1 MPRIFNMSWDQRRS
15 WMVRKWIVMIMV
27 FVIGIAGVVLIATPA
42 VASAKMNFFGKD
54 MDDINQDM
62 TNALGLGDDKD
73 NPTTKASEIM
83 SGEATYGSQEE
94 NGETMQAANELLGGD
109 SSVWNQ
115 FFWDSGTKGTQP
127 IVTQISDAMA
137 VFGGMLCFLYFLKAI
152 VDEMSKGT
160 ADFDSWLKIFVKLSI
175 AALIIA
181 NLNALCNIA
190 QGLAVVFGNIIHTQ
204 MEPVKQEAY
213 NEAHGVIT
221 QSSSGSTIVKVFKAV
236 TQILSFNVLKIL
248 GAYLAAQLMNFLLY
262 VFSFGLFF
270 EIAIRRCFMP
280 IAVANLFSD
289 EGFRGSGARYIKKYF
304 STCLRIA
311 MLVLITEMAQIA
323 SWRIMIA
330 NGKIE
335 GNGSALANIPLVSML
350 VVTFAAYGVY
360 GKASSFAD
368 DIVGVT

>member
-1 MPRIFNMSWDQRRS
+1 
-15 WMVRKWIVMIMV
+15 MV

-62 TNALGLGDDKD
+62 TNALGLGSAED
-73 NPTTKASEIM
+73 NPTTKATEIM
-83 SGEATYGSQEE
+83 SGEATYGSQDE
-94 NGETMQAANELLGGD
+94 NGETMKAANGLLGGN
-109 SSVWNQ
+109 SSVWGQ
-115 FFWDSGTKGTQP
+115 FFWDSGTKGKQP

-160 ADFDSWLKIFVKLSI
+160 ADFDAWLKIFVKLSV

-181 NLNALCNIA
+181 NINALCNIA

-204 MEPVKQEAY
+204 MAPLKEETY
-213 NEAHGVIT
+213 NEAFGLVT
-221 QSSSGSTIVKVFKAV
+221 KSSSGNPIVKVFKAV
-236 TQILSFNVLKIL
+236 AQILSFNVLKIL
-248 GAYLAAQLMNFLLY
+248 GVYLAAQLMNFLLY

-304 STCLRIA
+304 ATCLRIA
-311 MLVLITEMAQIA
+311 MLVLITDMAQIA
-323 SWRIMIA
+323 SWRIMIV
-330 NGKIE
+330 NMKVE
-335 GNGSALANIPLVSML
+335 GHGSALANIPLVSML
-350 VVTFAAYGVY
+350 VVTFAAYGIY

-368 DIVGVT
+368 DIVGVN